1 MHFRILHVAID
12 VWPTTDGDD
21 CQGER
26 YTSGPSDSDKED
38 CRNGMSNLLVIV
50 LEDVQSFPFY

>member
-1 MHFRILHVAID
+1 MSQVGRVHFRILHVAVD

-38 CRNGMSNLLVIV
+38 LSKWN
-50 LEDVQSFPFY
+50 E